1 MKIAFSFQNGES
13 ISGHA
18 GHCTRFIVY
27 SLKDGIVID
36 KSIVEI
42 EKERT
47 FHNVLHSLMLPFMNH
62 PLFHVDVIMSA
73 SMGARFIDKMKI
85 KGIEAIRVNETIPE
99 LAIKKYLN
107 GELEVVEPIYHNH

>member
-1 MKIAFSFQNGES
+1 MKIAFSFQNGET

-27 SLKDGIVID
+27 RLEDGKIIERSLI
-36 KSIVEI
+36 EI

-47 FHNVLHSLMLPFMNH
+47 FNNVLHNLMLPFMNH
-62 PLFHVDVIMSA
+62 PLFNVDVIMCA
-73 SMGARFIDKMKI
+73 SMGARFIEKMKI

-99 LAIKKYLN
+99 IAIKKYLS
-107 GELEVVEPIYHNH
+107 GELDPVEPVYHNH